1 MFEIK
6 IASDGGHFC
15 TIMSLNT
22 GMFLASD
29 SEGNASLRRFKEQP
43 ENVQTWFHFLPH
55 LIDLKLC
62 RKVETHILDVA
73 NLNYDSIQFTAS
85 YCQPSAVEA
94 C

>member
-6 IASDGGHFC
+6 IASDDGHFC
-15 TIMSLNT
+15 TIMSLST

-29 SEGNASLRRFKEQP
+29 SKGNASLKRFEEQP
-43 ENVQTWFHFLPH
+43 KNVQTWFHFLPH

-62 RKVETHILDVA
+62 RKVETHTLCVG
-73 NLNYDSIQFTAS
+73 NFNYDSIQFTAS
-85 YCQPSAVEA
+85 YCQPSEVEA

>member
-1 MFEIK
+1 MFVIK

-15 TIMSLNT
+15 TIMSLST

-29 SEGNASLRRFKEQP
+29 SEGNASLKRFKEQP
-43 ENVQTWFHFLPH
+43 KNVQTWFHFLPH

-62 RKVETHILDVA
+62 RKVETHILGVG
-73 NLNYDSIQFTAS
+73 NLNYDSVQFTVS
-85 YCQPSAVEA
+85 YCQPSEVEA